1 MTKIYKTYLAQLNPS
16 VGNIKN
22 NLGLVK
28 DSWEKARALNSDL
41 LITPELVVTGYPP
54 EDLLLRPAFIEQI
67 KSEVLKFIEFTS
79 DGGPA
84 IILGTPWVKNEEIYN
99 AYIVIDDGKLIGENY
114 KNKLP
119 NYGVF
124 DEERF
129 FSPSNTT

>member
-67 KSEVLKFIEFTS
+67 KCPSMLVSANKGLRFNQDIMDKRKSTLSGLEEFELVGNHHVHMETPEEVAALVS
-79 DGGPA
+79 DFLA
-84 IILGTPWVKNEEIYN
+84 
-99 AYIVIDDGKLIGENY
+99 
-114 KNKLP
+114 
-119 NYGVF
+119 
-124 DEERF
+124 RHR
-129 FSPSNTT
+129 